1 MKIIQRTKYLVYYL
15 RELDWNQF
23 NRFMKF
29 ACNQTGKSKFALW
42 IDAILSVYKYNI
54 GLADYFIFKFYE
66 KSHAERDT
74 WVGTGF
80 KYEFDLIMNPIESRK
95 ILQDKKEFNKVYK
108 SFLLHHDCDIKMVSP
123 ESEIVNSIF
132 GSDSGKIVLKN
143 SLGQCG
149 KEVEI
154 RSSTEIPVEQLQE
167 YMAVNNFD
175 ILETYIDQH
184 DDLKRLSPSG
194 LNTIRVI
201 TMVNKDKSVD
211 ILGVRLRISVN
222 SPVDNLASG
231 NIACFVNKETGIVEG
246 NGFYSDITKESVS
259 IHPITNEKL
268 IGFQIPMFDM
278 VKKKA
283 IELALFKPENRC
295 VGWDIAVTNSGVDV
309 LEGNHNWCKILW
321 QIPVDKG
328 LKSELLKYLG

>member
-1 MKIIQRTKYLVYYL
+1 MLQRTKYLVYYL
-15 RELDWNQF
+15 RELDWDQF
-23 NRFMKF
+23 NRFMSY
-29 ACNQTGKSKFALW
+29 ASSETGKSKFALW
-42 IDAILSVYKYNI
+42 LDAILSVYKYNI
-54 GLADYFIFKFYE
+54 GLADYFIFKFYN
-66 KSHAERDT
+66 KTHVERDT

-80 KYEFDLIMNPIESRK
+80 KYEFDLIMNPTNFRK
-95 ILQDKKEFNKVYK
+95 ILQDKKEFNRVYK
-108 SFLLHHDCDIKMVSP
+108 SFLLHHDCDINHVST
-123 ESEIVNSIF
+123 ESEIVKSIYQ
-132 GSDSGKIVLKN
+132 GGSGKIVLKN

-154 RSSTEIPVEQLQE
+154 LSTNDVAMNELQH
-167 YMAVNNFD
+167 YMSKNNFD

-184 DDLKRLSPSG
+184 DELKKLSPTG

-201 TMVNKDKSVD
+201 TMVNKDNTVD
-211 ILGVRLRISVN
+211 ILGIRLRISVN

-231 NIACFVNKETGIVEG
+231 NIACAVNVDTGIVEG

-259 IHPITNEKL
+259 THPITGENL
-268 IGFQIPMFDM
+268 VGFKIPMFDL
-278 VKKKA
+278 VKQKA
-283 IELALFKPENRC
+283 KELALYKPENRC

-328 LKSELLKYLG
+328 LKSELLKYLD